1 MRSLQNVYD
10 CQVSQRRL
18 HDGQI
23 FADKGLGGTEG
34 WLRSF
39 EPMKHSL

>member
-1 MRSLQNVYD
+1 LQNVYD

-34 WLRSF
+34 WL
-39 EPMKHSL
+39 